1 LPAPIEHKRNG
12 DRAAQRATLGNTGA
26 TMKPIFP
33 LLAVATLGVLANVS
47 AAQNGRLFLDEAPL
61 DRAVDFPK
69 QKLAAYFE
77 QMSKEQMGVIRL
89 LEGGLYN
96 VNIRHVEN
104 ATPERYSTEFHEDT
118 IDVWVVQ
125 EGSGTLVTGGE
136 EVDGKHTGGTER
148 PIGVGDVIFIPA
160 GIHHG
165 MRETRSI
172 TWLNI
177 RFPEH
182 RN

>member
-1 LPAPIEHKRNG
+1 MRTILS
-12 DRAAQRATLGNTGA
+12 
-26 TMKPIFP
+26 
-33 LLAVATLGVLANVS
+33 LLTIGGLCVLAGVTS
-47 AAQNGRLFLDEAPL
+47 AQNGRLILDEAPL
-61 DRAVDFPK
+61 DRAVDFPA

-77 QMSKEQMGVIRL
+77 QVGKEQIGTLRL

-104 ATPERYSTEFHEDT
+104 ATPENWRTLVHEDT

-125 EGSGTLVTGGE
+125 EGSGILVTGGE
-136 EVDGKHTGGTER
+136 KVDGKHVGGVER

-160 GIHHG
+160 GLHHG
-165 MRETRSI
+165 MKDTRSI